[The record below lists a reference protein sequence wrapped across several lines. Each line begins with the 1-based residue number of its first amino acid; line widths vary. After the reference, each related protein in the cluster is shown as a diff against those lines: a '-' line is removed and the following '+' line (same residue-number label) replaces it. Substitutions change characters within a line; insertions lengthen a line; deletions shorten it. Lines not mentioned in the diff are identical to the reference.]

1 MENERKEILETIG
14 KNVKSIR
21 LSRGI
26 TQEVM
31 AEKLNKSTNFVS
43 LLEKGSSGASL
54 QTLVDICNI
63 LQVDANSIF
72 KGLLTYNIEE
82 KDRYII
88 DNISAFSGK
97 DKKIMADLINYIIGN
112 ANRQHS
118 HFLLGMPLLLALL
131 RKLYP

>member
-1 MENERKEILETIG
+1 MENERKEILQTIG

-21 LSRGI
+21 LSKGI

-31 AEKLNKSTNFVS
+31 AEKLNKSINFVS

-63 LQVDANSIF
+63 LEVDANCIF

-88 DNISAFSGK
+88 DSISAFSDK
-97 DKKIMADLINYIIGN
+97 DKKIMTDLINYIIE
-112 ANRQHS
+112 NREC
-118 HFLLGMPLLLALL
+118 
-131 RKLYP
+131 

>member
-1 MENERKEILETIG
+1 
-14 KNVKSIR
+14 
-21 LSRGI
+21 
-26 TQEVM
+26 M

-63 LQVDANSIF
+63 LEVDANSIF

-88 DNISAFSGK
+88 DNISSFSSR
-97 DKKIMADLINYIIGN
+97 DKKIMADLVNYIIET
-112 ANRQHS
+112 REC
-118 HFLLGMPLLLALL
+118 
-131 RKLYP
+131 

>member
-43 LLEKGSSGASL
+43 LLEKGLSGASL

-88 DNISAFSGK
+88 DSISAFSDK
-97 DKKIMADLINYIIGN
+97 DKKIMADLINYIIET
-112 ANRQHS
+112 REC
-118 HFLLGMPLLLALL
+118 
-131 RKLYP
+131 

>member
-1 MENERKEILETIG
+1 MENERKEILLTIG

-21 LSRGI
+21 LSKGI

-31 AEKLNKSTNFVS
+31 AEKLNKSINFVS

-63 LQVDANSIF
+63 LEVDANCIF
-72 KGLLTYNIEE
+72 KGLLNYNIEE

-88 DNISAFSGK
+88 DNISAFSDK
-97 DKKIMADLINYIIGN
+97 DKKIMTDLINYIIEN
-112 ANRQHS
+112 
-118 HFLLGMPLLLALL
+118 
-131 RKLYP
+131 KEC

>member
-1 MENERKEILETIG
+1 MKNERKEILQTVG
-14 KNVKSIR
+14 KNIRSIR

-26 TQEVM
+26 TQEAM
-31 AEKLNKSTNFVS
+31 AEKLNKSINFVS

-88 DNISAFSGK
+88 DNISAFSDK
-97 DKKIMADLINYIIGN
+97 DKKIMEDLINYIIET
-112 ANRQHS
+112 
-118 HFLLGMPLLLALL
+118 
-131 RKLYP
+131 KEC

>member
-1 MENERKEILETIG
+1 MENERKEILKTIG

-21 LSRGI
+21 LSKGI
-26 TQEVM
+26 TQEAM

-63 LQVDANSIF
+63 LEVDANSIF

-88 DNISAFSGK
+88 DNISSFSSR
-97 DKKIMADLINYIIGN
+97 DKKIMADLVNYIIET
-112 ANRQHS
+112 REC
-118 HFLLGMPLLLALL
+118 
-131 RKLYP
+131 

>member
-1 MENERKEILETIG
+1 MENERKEILQTIG
-14 KNVKSIR
+14 KNIRTIR

-31 AEKLNKSTNFVS
+31 AEKLNKSINFIS

-72 KGLLTYNIEE
+72 KGLLTYHIEE

-88 DNISAFSGK
+88 DNISAFSDK
-97 DKKIMADLINYIIGN
+97 DKKIIID
-112 ANRQHS
+112 
-118 HFLLGMPLLLALL
+118 
-131 RKLYP
+131 

>member
-1 MENERKEILETIG
+1 MENERKEILQTIG

-21 LSRGI
+21 LSKGI

-31 AEKLNKSTNFVS
+31 AEKLNKSINFVS

-63 LQVDANSIF
+63 LEVDANCIF

-88 DNISAFSGK
+88 DSVFSFSDK
-97 DKKIMADLINYIIGN
+97 DKKII
-112 ANRQHS
+112 
-118 HFLLGMPLLLALL
+118 
-131 RKLYP
+131 

>member
-21 LSRGI
+21 LSRSI

-43 LLEKGSSGASL
+43 LLEKGLSGASL

-63 LQVDANSIF
+63 LQVDANCIF

-88 DNISAFSGK
+88 DSISAFSDK
-97 DKKIMADLINYIIGN
+97 DKKIMTDLINYIIET
-112 ANRQHS
+112 REC
-118 HFLLGMPLLLALL
+118 
-131 RKLYP
+131 

>member
-88 DNISAFSGK
+88 DNISSFSDK
-97 DKKIMADLINYIIGN
+97 DKKIMTDLIDYIIET
-112 ANRQHS
+112 REC
-118 HFLLGMPLLLALL
+118 
-131 RKLYP
+131 

>member
-21 LSRGI
+21 LSRSI

-88 DNISAFSGK
+88 DSISAFSDK
-97 DKKIMADLINYIIGN
+97 DKKIISDLINYII
-112 ANRQHS
+112 
-118 HFLLGMPLLLALL
+118 
-131 RKLYP
+131 KTKEC

>member
-1 MENERKEILETIG
+1 MKNERKEILQTVG
-14 KNVKSIR
+14 KNIRSIR

-26 TQEVM
+26 TQEAM
-31 AEKLNKSTNFVS
+31 AEKLNKSINFVS

-88 DNISAFSGK
+88 DNISAFSDK
-97 DKKIMADLINYIIGN
+97 DKKIMEDLIN
-112 ANRQHS
+112 
-118 HFLLGMPLLLALL
+118 
-131 RKLYP
+131 

>member
-1 MENERKEILETIG
+1 MENERKEILQTIR
-14 KNVKSIR
+14 KNVKAIR
-21 LSRGI
+21 LSKGI

-31 AEKLNKSTNFVS
+31 AEKLNKSINFVS

-63 LQVDANSIF
+63 LEVDANCIL

-88 DNISAFSGK
+88 DNISAFSDK
-97 DKKIMADLINYIIGN
+97 HKKIMTDLINYIIEN
-112 ANRQHS
+112 
-118 HFLLGMPLLLALL
+118 
-131 RKLYP
+131 KEC

>member
-1 MENERKEILETIG
+1 MKNERKEILQTVG
-14 KNVKSIR
+14 KNIRSIR

-26 TQEVM
+26 TQEAM
-31 AEKLNKSTNFVS
+31 AEKLNKSINFVS

-88 DNISAFSGK
+88 DNISAFSDK
-97 DKKIMADLINYIIGN
+97 DKKIMKDLINYIIET
-112 ANRQHS
+112 
-118 HFLLGMPLLLALL
+118 
-131 RKLYP
+131 KEC

>member
-43 LLEKGSSGASL
+43 LLEKGLSGASL

-97 DKKIMADLINYIIGN
+97 DKKLSLIHI
-112 ANRQHS
+112 
-118 HFLLGMPLLLALL
+118 
-131 RKLYP
+131 

>member
-1 MENERKEILETIG
+1 MENEKKEILQTIG
-14 KNVKSIR
+14 KNIRSIR

-26 TQEVM
+26 TQEIM
-31 AEKLNKSTNFVS
+31 AEKLNKSINFVS

-88 DNISAFSGK
+88 DNISAFSDN
-97 DKKIMADLINYIIGN
+97 DKKIMTDLIDYII
-112 ANRQHS
+112 QT
-118 HFLLGMPLLLALL
+118 
-131 RKLYP
+131 KEC

>member
-1 MENERKEILETIG
+1 MKNKRKEILQTVG
-14 KNVKSIR
+14 KNIRSIR

-26 TQEVM
+26 TQEAI
-31 AEKLNKSTNFVS
+31 AEKLNKSINFVS
-43 LLEKGSSGASL
+43 LLEKGSSGVSL

-88 DNISAFSGK
+88 DNISAFSDK
-97 DKKIMADLINYIIGN
+97 DKKIMEDLINYIIET
-112 ANRQHS
+112 
-118 HFLLGMPLLLALL
+118 
-131 RKLYP
+131 KEC

>member
-21 LSRGI
+21 LSRSI

-88 DNISAFSGK
+88 DNISAFSDK
-97 DKKIMADLINYIIGN
+97 DKKIMTDLINYIIEN
-112 ANRQHS
+112 
-118 HFLLGMPLLLALL
+118 
-131 RKLYP
+131 KEC

>member
-97 DKKIMADLINYIIGN
+97 DKKIMTDLINYIIET
-112 ANRQHS
+112 REC
-118 HFLLGMPLLLALL
+118 
-131 RKLYP
+131 

>member
-63 LQVDANSIF
+63 LEVDANSIF

-97 DKKIMADLINYIIGN
+97 DKKIMTDLIDYIIET
-112 ANRQHS
+112 REC
-118 HFLLGMPLLLALL
+118 
-131 RKLYP
+131 

>member
-1 MENERKEILETIG
+1 MEDNKKEVLHTIG
-14 KNVKSIR
+14 KNIKLIR

-43 LLEKGSSGASL
+43 LIEKGASGTSL
-54 QTLVDICNI
+54 QTLLDICNI

-72 KGLLTYNIEE
+72 KDLLTYNIEE

-88 DNISAFSGK
+88 DSLSSLSDK
-97 DKKIMADLINYIIGN
+97 DKKIIVELIDYIIE
-112 ANRQHS
+112 S
-118 HFLLGMPLLLALL
+118 
-131 RKLYP
+131 RKCK